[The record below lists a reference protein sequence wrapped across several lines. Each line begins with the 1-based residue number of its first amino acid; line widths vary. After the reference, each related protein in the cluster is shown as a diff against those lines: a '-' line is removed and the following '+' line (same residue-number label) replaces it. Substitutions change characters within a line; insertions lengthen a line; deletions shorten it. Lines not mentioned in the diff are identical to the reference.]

1 MTASNPPD
9 ADDIRLTRR
18 RLLGGLAATGVA
30 AAGAGVGTYAYF
42 SDTETARDND
52 VKSGTLDL
60 KLNGSDGVTGAF
72 SASNLAP
79 GQYGSGTLDVSNGGS
94 IAADHLE
101 MVFSATETEADGP
114 NGTNE
119 GDTAPTSAEGM
130 AEVFRFTDLTYG
142 STDLLANVSD
152 ANSNGIVDLDDVI
165 NHGVFDDLA
174 PPGSGGTTLA
184 FTAGIVDT
192 EGSTYTGSRDDDE
205 YQGDELTV
213 TVDFGLAQDAGQD
226 VL

>member
-9 ADDIRLTRR
+9 ADGIRLTRR
-18 RLLGGLAATGVA
+18 RLLGGLATTGVA
-30 AAGAGVGTYAYF
+30 AAGAGAGTYAYF
-42 SDTETARDND
+42 SDTATSSDND
-52 VKSGTLDL
+52 LKSGTIDL

-79 GQYGSGTLDVSNGGS
+79 GQYGSGSLDVSNGGS
-94 IAADHLE
+94 VTADHLE

-114 NGTNE
+114 NGNNE
-119 GDTAPTSAEGM
+119 ADTAPTSADGM
-130 AEVFRFTDLTYG
+130 AEVFRFSDLTYG
-142 STDLLANVSD
+142 GTDLLSNLSD
-152 ANSNGIVDLDDVI
+152 ANGNGIIDLDDVI
-165 NHGVFDDLA
+165 AHGVFDDLA
-174 PPGSGGTTLA
+174 APGSGGTTLA

-192 EGSTYTGSRDDDE
+192 EGSAYTGSRDDDD

-213 TVDFGLAQDAGQD
+213 TVDFALAQDASQD